1 MKKKS
6 SSPKIS
12 FNKISNY
19 FNKILSL
26 FYRNIYA
33 KKLVNE
39 MQQLIPFE
47 FDYTRLK
54 VCCQL
59 QQGN

>member
-26 FYRNIYA
+26 FCRNIYA

-47 FDYTRLK
+47 YDYTRLK